1 MKYSKEEHDK
11 MVKIYQPINDA
22 YITGIRPQVIN
33 KMRATIDK
41 VKTSLY
47 LLEEVEVTSKNK
59 ASIDQVKTIQYLCE
73 EVIVEIEET
82 ILEVNKL

>member
-1 MKYSKEEHDK
+1 MTKYSKEEYEK
-11 MVKIYQPINDA
+11 MVKIHQPINDA
-22 YITGIRPQVIN
+22 YITGKKPQVIN
-33 KMRATIDK
+33 KMR
-41 VKTSLY
+41 
-47 LLEEVEVTSKNK
+47 